1 MRRYVLRRA
10 VAALVTL
17 VLLSMLITAL
27 MSLTPSSAGRRI
39 AGPFAS
45 QETADAI
52 DRELGTDRPLPVRY
66 VRWAGRAAAGDLGES
81 YSKKRPVLDI
91 LRTALFKSGKLAT
104 FAFAVVV
111 PLSIAGG
118 VLAGLRR
125 GRFADRFI
133 SVAGLSG
140 IAIPE
145 FVSGIL
151 LIYVFSIRFKLLP
164 ATANPPDGAAV
175 VTQLKHFVLPASTLV
190 IVLFGYIAR
199 MARTGTIDA
208 SDADFT
214 RTATLKGLPRRLV
227 LRRHV
232 LRNGLLPT
240 ISVIATQLGYLLGG
254 LVAVE
259 RAFNYPGL
267 GTVILDGVRTKD
279 FPLVQGSVLIVGTLY
294 LVATLAA
301 DVLLAA
307 LNPRVRLEGA

>member
-17 VLLSMLITAL
+17 VLLSMLITLL
-27 MSLTPSSAGRRI
+27 MSLTPSTPGRRI

-52 DRELGTDRPLPVRY
+52 DHDLGTDRPLPVRY
-66 VRWAGRAAAGDLGES
+66 VRWVSSAVSGDLGES
-81 YSKKRPVLDI
+81 YSKKRPVFEI
-91 LRTALFKSGKLAT
+91 LQTALFKSSKLAL

-118 VLAGLRR
+118 VLSGLRR
-125 GRFADRFI
+125 GRFVDRFI

-151 LIYVFSIRFKLLP
+151 LIYVFCIRWKLLP
-164 ATANPPDGAAV
+164 ASANPPARASV
-175 VTQLKHFVLPASTLV
+175 LTQLKHFILPAATLV

-199 MARTGTIDA
+199 MARAGTIDA
-208 SDADFT
+208 SEADYT

-227 LRRHV
+227 LRRHI

-267 GTVILDGVRTKD
+267 GSIILDGVRNKD
-279 FPLVQGSVLIVGTLY
+279 FPLVQGAVLIVGTLY

-301 DVLLAA
+301 DVIFAG

>member
-17 VLLSMLITAL
+17 VLLTILIATL

-39 AGPFAS
+39 AGPFAP
-45 QETADAI
+45 QESVDLI
-52 DRELGTDRPLPVRY
+52 DRELGTDKPLPVRY
-66 VRWAGRAAAGDLGES
+66 VRWVGDAVTGDLGES
-81 YSKKRPVLDI
+81 YSKKRPVVDI
-91 LRTALFKSGKLAT
+91 LRTSLFKSGKLAV
-104 FAFAVVV
+104 FAFVIVV

-125 GRFADRFI
+125 GRFVDRSI
-133 SVAGLSG
+133 SVIGLSG

-151 LIYVFSIRFKLLP
+151 LIYVFSIRWKVLP
-164 ATANPPDGAAV
+164 ATANPPDGASI
-175 VTQLKHFVLPASTLV
+175 VTQLKHFVLPAATLV

-199 MARTGTIDA
+199 MARAGTVDA
-208 SDADFT
+208 AAADYT

-227 LRRHV
+227 VRRHI

-240 ISVIATQLGYLLGG
+240 IAVIATQLGYLLGG

-267 GTVILDGVRTKD
+267 GGIILDGVRNKD
-279 FPLVQGSVLIVGTLY
+279 FPLVQGAVMIVGTIY
-294 LVATLAA
+294 LAATLLA
-301 DVLLAA
+301 DIAFAA
-307 LNPRVRLEGA
+307 LNPRVRLDGA